1 MSNVVIKNCNNI
13 KEALITIEQGNLN
26 IKFAINGTGKS
37 TIAKA
42 LLNKEK
48 DLSLLKP
55 FGKEEIP
62 YVECNPK
69 FNNVELFDSD
79 FVNNVVFNGS
89 NVIENSFEVFIKSD
103 KYDEQRKN
111 INDLLHE
118 LKQKIIGSEDLNK
131 LNEQLIKLSS
141 KINYKKEKNTID
153 SRGMY
158 SSIKSEK
165 NIFNIPKELN
175 KYALFLS
182 DKEKNILWS
191 DWKNKGKTYDYGE
204 ICPYCAEKF
213 KQGHEKKMK
222 HLIHI
227 IQKQMSVI

>member
-13 KEALITIEQGNLN
+13 KEASITIEQSNLN

-62 YVECNPK
+62 YVECNQK

-89 NVIENSFEVFIKSD
+89 NVIENAFEVFNNALAIVDLPVATPPSIAIM
-103 KYDEQRKN
+103 YFCSFLV
-111 INDLLHE
+111 INYLFSLYFC
-118 LKQKIIGSEDLNK
+118 
-131 LNEQLIKLSS
+131 S
-141 KINYKKEKNTID
+141 KI
-153 SRGMY
+153 
-158 SSIKSEK
+158 
-165 NIFNIPKELN
+165 
-175 KYALFLS
+175 
-182 DKEKNILWS
+182 
-191 DWKNKGKTYDYGE
+191 
-204 ICPYCAEKF
+204 
-213 KQGHEKKMK
+213 
-222 HLIHI
+222 
-227 IQKQMSVI
+227 

>member
-79 FVNNVVFNGS
+79 
-89 NVIENSFEVFIKSD
+89 
-103 KYDEQRKN
+103 
-111 INDLLHE
+111 
-118 LKQKIIGSEDLNK
+118 
-131 LNEQLIKLSS
+131 
-141 KINYKKEKNTID
+141 
-153 SRGMY
+153 
-158 SSIKSEK
+158 
-165 NIFNIPKELN
+165 
-175 KYALFLS
+175 
-182 DKEKNILWS
+182 
-191 DWKNKGKTYDYGE
+191 
-204 ICPYCAEKF
+204 
-213 KQGHEKKMK
+213 
-222 HLIHI
+222 
-227 IQKQMSVI
+227 

>member
-13 KEALITIEQGNLN
+13 KEASITIEQSNLN

-62 YVECNPK
+62 YVECNQK

-89 NVIENSFEVFIKSD
+89 NVIENAFEVFIKSD

-111 INDLLHE
+111 INDLLHK

-141 KINYKKEKNTID
+141 KINYKKEKGFCQHFSKKTHRKIRQNLV
-153 SRGMY
+153 
-158 SSIKSEK
+158 
-165 NIFNIPKELN
+165 NPF
-175 KYALFLS
+175 LF
-182 DKEKNILWS
+182 
-191 DWKNKGKTYDYGE
+191 
-204 ICPYCAEKF
+204 
-213 KQGHEKKMK
+213 
-222 HLIHI
+222 
-227 IQKQMSVI
+227 